1 TEGHS
6 RKVRNW
12 VSIIGKR
19 MGLDKREVRDIITAA
34 TLHDIGK
41 VGIPDSILNK
51 PDKLSDIEFEKI
63 KEHPLLGL
71 DSIQNGDYLWM
82 KALNMKSFFRY
93 NWLGIF
99 ILFLA
104 VSALFINSPLYA
116 HGNKKHSDT
125 SQTEVMKAPTSM
137 ESDKTFQEEGHASHG
152 EVKTEPDIKIEAKHR
167 EPDIGSYRI
176 ISMDKKGFWY
186 AAFLTGA
193 VAIIFLIV
201 IIRI

>member
-1 TEGHS
+1 MISGY
-6 RKVRNW
+6 
-12 VSIIGKR
+12 IIIPVLAAG
-19 MGLDKREVRDIITAA
+19 MSGIILDLIKKQKDGNEAFMS
-34 TLHDIGK
+34 LNIGK

-71 DSIQNGDYLWM
+71 DSIRNGDYLWM

-137 ESDKTFQEEGHASHG
+137 
-152 EVKTEPDIKIEAKHR
+152 
-167 EPDIGSYRI
+167 
-176 ISMDKKGFWY
+176 
-186 AAFLTGA
+186 
-193 VAIIFLIV
+193 
-201 IIRI
+201 